1 MKKIEELIKDKD
13 IIYDIIERNKKGRK
27 NKKSDRIKIAE
38 LVTDINIDV
47 DIAKILSKNKIDKS
61 EKMII
66 NNYLK
71 NEINNSYNLDNDFY
85 KSFVLTLN
93 LYIYGF
99 ENSLVYFRNPVNFV
113 KKDIMIKLILY
124 KNMLLSCGD
133 ENILKDDINN
143 MKDFIIDQTQNDIED
158 VYQENMS
165 TLSYSSS
172 FGIKLERIE
181 DQKSVLDVINYNL
194 EEKNKKLEEELEL
207 LKRQLRDQH
216 KSEEIEKE
224 NLFLKNKIK
233 SLERKNKLIMFE
245 KDINIKS

>member
-1 MKKIEELIKDKD
+1 MKKLEDLIKDKN
-13 IIYDIIERNKKGRK
+13 IIYEILEKKQKRKK
-27 NKKSDRIKIAE
+27 NKKDDRKKIAE

-61 EKMII
+61 EKIII

-85 KSFVLTLN
+85 KSFILTLN

-99 ENSLVYFRNPVNFV
+99 ENSLLYFRNPINFV
-113 KKDIMIKLILY
+113 KKDIMIKLTLY

-133 ENILKDDINN
+133 ENIIKDDINN
-143 MKDFIIDQTQNDIED
+143 MKDFIIDQTQNDVED
-158 VYQENMS
+158 DYQENMS

-172 FGIKLERIE
+172 FGIKLERLE
-181 DQKSVLDVINYNL
+181 DQKGVLDEINYNL
-194 EEKNKKLEEELEL
+194 EEKNKELEKELDL
-207 LKRQLRDQH
+207 LKKQLKIQQ
-216 KSEEIEKE
+216 KWEEIEKE

-245 KDINIKS
+245 KNTNIIS